1 MGRFL
6 LSNSPTRANE
16 PGTYPLVLSFVLTPH
31 LHPTDLT
38 LCACRLCVC
47 VCVYPTLLFPFQST
61 GRGSQPSIRAGEK
74 RQQHPN
80 LLTLSRSFEFI
91 KQTTPPPL
99 SSLNASPPLLQTNL
113 RLHRSL

>member
-80 LLTLSRSFEFI
+80 LLTLSLARLNLSN
-91 KQTTPPPL
+91 KQPHPPFPLSTPP
-99 SSLNASPPLLQTNL
+99 
-113 RLHRSL
+113 